1 MSTTY
6 FWPGETV
13 RIRVIFAGEDGQPV
27 TVTGV
32 AMSYRAPSAVAPT
45 SIAASS
51 IIEDG
56 PGAYYTDLPLPT
68 PGEWALRATCTTPT
82 ASAVEVGFSVLQSAV
97 VGG

>member
-13 RIRVIFAGEDGQPV
+13 RIRVIFAGEDGQPT

-32 AMSYRAPSAVAPT
+32 AMAYRAPGATAPT

-68 PGEWALRATCTTPT
+68 PGDWAVRATCSTPT
-82 ASAVEVGFSVLQSAV
+82 ASAVEVGFAVLQSV
-97 VGG
+97 VV

>member
-13 RIRVIFAGEDGQPV
+13 RVRVTFVGEDGQPTAV
-27 TVTGV
+27 MGV
-32 AMSYRAPSAVAPT
+32 AMAYRAPSATAPT

-56 PGAYYTDLPLPT
+56 PGADYTELPLPT
-68 PGEWALRATCTTPT
+68 PGDWAVRATCTTPT

-97 VGG
+97 V

>member
-13 RIRVIFAGEDGQPV
+13 RIRVIFADEDSQPT

-32 AMSYRAPSAVAPT
+32 AMAYRAPSAVAPT

-68 PGEWALRATCTTPT
+68 PGDWAVRATCTTPT
-82 ASAVEVGFSVLQSAV
+82 ASAVEVGFCVLQSAV
-97 VGG
+97 L